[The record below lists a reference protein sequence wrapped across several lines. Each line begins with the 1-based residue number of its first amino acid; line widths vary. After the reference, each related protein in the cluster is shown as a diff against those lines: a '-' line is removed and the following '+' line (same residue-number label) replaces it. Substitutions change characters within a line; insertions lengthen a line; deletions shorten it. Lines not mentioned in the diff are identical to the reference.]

1 MSSAFTR
8 RKREE
13 GITMNERKKYVA
25 DEIQME
31 YKEWKPGEIILITAS
46 TGRGKSYFILHTY
59 LRWAIENNHRILYLV
74 NRKILQKKLKE
85 ELKEIE
91 LYGEFGLDSIDINQY
106 IYIDTYQNI
115 ENSLKN
121 FGALEKLKWM
131 NKFQVVVCDECHYFY
146 TDSNFNTGTELS
158 YLAIKEIFARKI
170 RIFISAT
177 MEKIKDYVIS
187 DQFKSEDNAI
197 DNIFKRKGYK
207 EYALSENY
215 ENINLH
221 ILEAENALV
230 EKMKENIH
238 SSGEKWLV
246 FVDSIDMG
254 KAIKKRILCDQEVEE
269 SQVVFIDADYEN
281 DKEANHSVSEIVEN
295 KKSKKRVVIST
306 AVMDN
311 GITFWDQDLVNVAIF
326 ADTEETFL
334 QMLGRR
340 RREHNDKVNLYVCKR
355 NRTHF
360 VKRLQYTKQIWNCY
374 ETCKREMRVLYQ
386 NTKSYIGMIGAPIRQ
401 FERKQYYST
410 AGLTQDLS
418 DFHVRDCLKANQ
430 TILNLMFSN
439 SYQGQCIKKIC
450 CPVEG
455 MIQPNM
461 FSVNR
466 VRNLIQYYDRLVKA
480 FEEDENAFLKQQAEW
495 LEISDEELQ
504 KAIKESKAS
513 LWQENHSK
521 MKDAIENVIQDKK
534 GLLTEAENKE
544 WKMGIKESLNFFLNE
559 RKDKRKHVKGD
570 LGIHKNDRPL
580 TPELFNTCMKIAE
593 LPYHMTKT
601 KDEFYCKIER
611 KEN

>member
-1 MSSAFTR
+1 
-8 RKREE
+8 
-13 GITMNERKKYVA
+13 MNERKKYVA
-25 DEIQME
+25 DEIKMK
-31 YKEWKPGEIILITAS
+31 YKEWEPGEVIFITAS
-46 TGRGKSYFILHTY
+46 TGSGKSYFILHTY
-59 LRWAIENNHRILYLV
+59 LKWAIEKGYRLLYLV
-74 NRKILQKKLKE
+74 NRKILQKQLKE

-91 LYGEFGLDSIDINQY
+91 FYEEFELDSIDINQY

-131 NKFQVVVCDECHYFY
+131 DKFQVVVCDECHYFY

-158 YLAIKEIFARKI
+158 YLAVKEIFARKI

-187 DQFKSEDNAI
+187 EQSKTEDNAI
-197 DNIFKRKGYK
+197 DNIFKNKGYK
-207 EYALSENY
+207 EYTLSENY

-221 ILEAENALV
+221 ILEDENALV
-230 EKMKENIH
+230 EKMRENIH
-238 SSGEKWLV
+238 LSGEKWLV

-254 KAIKKRILCDQEVEE
+254 KDIKKKILCDQEVEE
-269 SQVVFIDADYEN
+269 NQVVFIDADYEN
-281 DKEANHSVSEIVEN
+281 DQEANHSVSEIVEN
-295 KKSKKRVVIST
+295 KKTKKRVVIST

-311 GITFWDQDLVNVAIF
+311 GITFRDQDLLNIAIF

-340 RREHNDKVNLYVCKR
+340 RREHNDKMSLYICKR

-374 ETCKREMRVLYQ
+374 ETCKTEMRVLYQ
-386 NTKSYIGMIGAPIRQ
+386 NIKSYIGMIGAPIRQ

-410 AGLTQDLS
+410 AGVQTQDLS
-418 DFHVRDCLKANQ
+418 GFHVRDCLKANQ

-461 FSVNR
+461 FSVKR
-466 VRNLIQYYDRLVKA
+466 VRYLIQYYDRLVKA

-495 LEISDEELQ
+495 LNISDEELQ
-504 KAIKESKAS
+504 KAINESKES

-521 MKDAIENVIQDKK
+521 MEDAIENVIQDKK
-534 GLLTEAENKE
+534 GLLTEAENKN
-544 WKMGIKESLNFFLNE
+544 WKMEIKKPLNFFLNE
-559 RKDKRKHVKGD
+559 VRTDKRKHVKGD

-580 TPELFNTCMKIAE
+580 TPKLFNTCMKIAE
-593 LPYHMTKT
+593 LPYHMTKP
-601 KDEFYCKIER
+601 KNEFYCKIER
-611 KEN
+611 KED